1 MLHPANFFW
10 GTARRIGAYFLAVK
24 RFRGTIPSRPT
35 ATDAVGELVLA
46 AAITRDGCKVIQ
58 YCGSRT
64 NDQGAK
70 FHIDLLVNTNK
81 NTYATNVLMGEFS
94 IDDKTMR
101 LNGGNPDAAS
111 NEWFW
116 SEIKT
121 VQDAGV
127 KQSMWLRQVYEI
139 LKDNNGTFDTYYALV
154 NKTITDHSYDS
165 IDLDIEGGQSSCGDD
180 SMNLDDTVH
189 LIRLLR
195 ADFGPDFIITLAPV
209 SNALLGEGSK
219 GVKAP
224 NYYERCINEGGW
236 RPERIVTTITTSSD
250 FAYPL
255 PRSSWVGLN
264 ETGPTIDTL
273 AEKYA
278 DFGGV
283 GGFDYYGAEPAW
295 L

>member
-1 MLHPANFFW
+1 
-10 GTARRIGAYFLAVK
+10 
-24 RFRGTIPSRPT
+24 
-35 ATDAVGELVLA
+35 
-46 AAITRDGCKVIQ
+46 
-58 YCGSRT
+58 
-64 NDQGAK
+64 
-70 FHIDLLVNTNK
+70 
-81 NTYATNVLMGEFS
+81 MGEFS

-209 SNALLGEGSK
+209 SNALLGEGS
-219 GVKAP
+219 V
-224 NYYERCINEGGW
+224 
-236 RPERIVTTITTSSD
+236 
-250 FAYPL
+250 L
-255 PRSSWVGLN
+255 Q
-264 ETGPTIDTL
+264 
-273 AEKYA
+273 
-278 DFGGV
+278 
-283 GGFDYYGAEPAW
+283 GARKKHRV
-295 L
+295 